1 MSSEPASAPLIPAMD
16 PPVPSARPSKVETIG
31 IMMLISGI
39 INILWSLGGAL
50 IILINLTAIGVA
62 TFGIGCLCFPI
73 LLFPLLQLGLGV
85 FEIVY
90 GMRLM
95 SPAAETVTYGRLQ
108 MITILE
114 MVCIISGNIFSLVI
128 GILNLI
134 FLGEPAV
141 QAYYKRA

>member
-16 PPVPSARPSKVETIG
+16 PSAPSTRPSKLETVG

-39 INILWSLGGAL
+39 INILWSLGGAV

-62 TFGIGCLCFPI
+62 TFGIGSLCFPI
-73 LLFPLLQLGLGV
+73 LLFPLLQLSLGI

-90 GMRLM
+90 GTRLM
-95 SPAAETVTYGRLQ
+95 SPAAETVRYDRLQ
-108 MITILE
+108 LITILE